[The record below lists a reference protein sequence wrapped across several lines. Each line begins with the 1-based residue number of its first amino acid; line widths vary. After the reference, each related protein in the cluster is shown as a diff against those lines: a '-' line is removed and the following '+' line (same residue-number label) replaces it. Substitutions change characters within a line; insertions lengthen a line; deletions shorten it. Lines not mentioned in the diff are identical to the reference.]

1 MTSLRRQRLSQT
13 HSHEHDSP
21 SKKRNSAFLCCAVA
35 LLASLLLLHRV
46 LSNNESSG
54 SNNSIKKGIIDA
66 VNSTRSFK
74 MRSSY
79 FFSDAPR
86 AYDSNYSRNSTL
98 FMDLKASRD
107 PQMTVFFSPWCHH
120 CVHFVPEF
128 VKLAA
133 AYERSYN
140 SSDVSTTGR
149 AKGKVTFAT
158 INCVEERE
166 TCQKEAIEFYPCVT
180 VRHFPKGT
188 RDFKIFM
195 RFGSVSLSESNVS
208 VCAMRLIETH
218 TALSF

>member
-1 MTSLRRQRLSQT
+1 MTSPRRQRLSKT
-13 HSHEHDSP
+13 HSHEHESP
-21 SKKRNSAFLCCAVA
+21 SSRRNSALLCCVVA

-46 LSNNESSG
+46 LSNNERSG
-54 SNNSIKKGIIDA
+54 GKNSIEKGIRDA

-86 AYDSNYSRNSTL
+86 PYDSNYSRNSTL
-98 FMDLKASRD
+98 FMNLKASRD

-128 VKLAA
+128 VKLAT
-133 AYERSYN
+133 AYERSYS
-140 SSDVSTTGR
+140 SSDVSNTGR

-166 TCQKEAIEFYPCVT
+166 TCQQEAIEFYPCVT
-180 VRHFPKGT
+180 VRHFPKG
-188 RDFKIFM
+188 RRYLKIFM
-195 RFGSVSLSESNVS
+195 RLIVSSSECNFS
-208 VCAMRLIETH
+208 VCGMRLIETH
-218 TALSF
+218 TA